1 MRRVT
6 GRIILKHFALW
17 TADRRQRTTVQSK
30 CSHRPRQRKPSRL
43 RRGGRRRRAR
53 RRWHVRGPAG
63 SLLGARSGREH
74 VAVCQ
79 RKLLEPHHG
88 LRTCSAR
95 RLRPPESTRSHPG
108 SIRSLRFQHCAPS
121 AKTSWILCIHDGWD
135 QGAAFPAQNGFCI
148 RPVATD
154 DAAAPGAVHAVP
166 LRASRPGR
174 PLTRVGR
181 MRKSLREIHE
191 VAALGAQCWKR
202 SARILPGCDRVLSG
216 GRRRLA
222 EQVLSP

>member
-95 RLRPPESTRSHPG
+95 CLRPPGEYSVALREYSGTSLPALRSQRCDFVDLMHPRRLSGYSVSSQGHFFSRRLSG
-108 SIRSLRFQHCAPS
+108 SGRCVSS
-121 AKTSWILCIHDGWD
+121 AKWLLHSHGS
-135 QGAAFPAQNGFCI
+135 
-148 RPVATD
+148 
-154 DAAAPGAVHAVP
+154 H
-166 LRASRPGR
+166 
-174 PLTRVGR
+174 
-181 MRKSLREIHE
+181 
-191 VAALGAQCWKR
+191 
-202 SARILPGCDRVLSG
+202 
-216 GRRRLA
+216 RRLS
-222 EQVLSP
+222 VLI

>member
-1 MRRVT
+1 MRGVT

-30 CSHRPRQRKPSRL
+30 CSQRPRQRKPSRL

-53 RRWHVRGPAG
+53 RRRHVRGPAG

-95 RLRPPESTRSHPG
+95 RLRPPGEYSVALREYSGTSLPALRSQRCDFVDLVHPRRLSG
-108 SIRSLRFQHCAPS
+108 YSV
-121 AKTSWILCIHDGWD
+121 T
-135 QGAAFPAQNGFCI
+135 AFPAQNGFCI

-154 DAAAPGAVHAVP
+154 DCRCSFERHFAASTTVSQLNINPP
-166 LRASRPGR
+166 NSY
-174 PLTRVGR
+174 
-181 MRKSLREIHE
+181 
-191 VAALGAQCWKR
+191 
-202 SARILPGCDRVLSG
+202 
-216 GRRRLA
+216 
-222 EQVLSP
+222 